1 MQECKDRYSQRP
13 EKNAP
18 DPLVLEL
25 QAVVS
30 RLICKL
36 GTELGSSARIGST
49 PNHWAS
55 LKAQVLKEILSGKA
69 LSQFLFYPLYPRW
82 YCHNHPFICCWFEL
96 SFLLL
101 PNLFWGLSK
110 LMSYLRRTV
119 YIYDICYY
127 ISNRDLFFYLLDTLG
142 SNHFCSFIS
151 KGNYLTENLP
161 IESR

>member
-49 PNHWAS
+49 PNH
-55 LKAQVLKEILSGKA
+55 
-69 LSQFLFYPLYPRW
+69 
-82 YCHNHPFICCWFEL
+82 
-96 SFLLL
+96 
-101 PNLFWGLSK
+101 
-110 LMSYLRRTV
+110 
-119 YIYDICYY
+119 
-127 ISNRDLFFYLLDTLG
+127 
-142 SNHFCSFIS
+142 
-151 KGNYLTENLP
+151 
-161 IESR
+161 